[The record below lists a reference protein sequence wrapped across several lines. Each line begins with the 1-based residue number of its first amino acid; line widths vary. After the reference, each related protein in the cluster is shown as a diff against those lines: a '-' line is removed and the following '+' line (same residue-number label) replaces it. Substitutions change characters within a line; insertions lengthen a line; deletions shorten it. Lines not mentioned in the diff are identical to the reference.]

1 MNEHREFISSGQAI
15 LGIEL
20 GSTRIKAVL
29 IDDKHSVLASGAFD
43 WENQQV
49 DGVWTYSM
57 DLAWE
62 GLAGAYLDLKRQVK
76 ARYGVTLTRLKA
88 LGVSAMMHG
97 YLAFDG
103 QDRLLVPFR
112 TWRNTM
118 TLEAAQ
124 KLTDAFAFSIP
135 QRWSVA
141 HIYQAILSGER
152 HVGNIRFLTTLAG
165 YIHWG
170 LTGEKVLGIGDASGM
185 FPIDPDTPDYDR
197 EKLAAFSRLTK
208 EYGFPW
214 ELRDLLPRVLPAGQ
228 DAGRLTAE
236 GAKRL
241 DPQGDLAPGTP
252 LCPPEGDAGTGMT
265 ATGAVAA
272 GTGNVSAGTSIFA
285 MVVLENALSRVY
297 PEIDMVTT
305 PAGSPVAMV
314 HCNNCTTDLNAW
326 VDLFAQFGEEAGL
339 TLTRNQ
345 IYEAFFSAALK
356 GLPDAGGLS
365 AIGYH
370 SGEHIT
376 NFEEGQPLLLYPA
389 DDQFTFQNFARAVLL
404 STVATLSIG
413 MEILRKEKVA
423 LTRVLG
429 HGGLYKTGDAGQRFT
444 AAALD
449 APVSVLATAGEGG
462 AWGIALL
469 AAYLT
474 RKQPGETL
482 AGYLDQRVF
491 KALQSKTL
499 APDPK
504 DLKGLAGYIQA
515 FKKGLGVERA
525 ALIHYKGAHHA

>member
-1 MNEHREFISSGQAI
+1 MNDYLEFISSGQAV

-29 IDDKHSVLASGAFD
+29 IDDKHAVIASGAFD
-43 WENQQV
+43 WENQQA
-49 DGVWTYSM
+49 DGIWTYSL
-57 DLAWE
+57 DLALK

-76 ARYGVTLTRLKA
+76 ARYGVTLTRLNA

-97 YLAFDG
+97 YLPFDANG
-103 QDRLLVPFR
+103 HLLAPFR

-124 KLTDAFAFSIP
+124 KLTDAFDFSIP

-141 HIYQAILSGER
+141 HIYQAILNGES
-152 HVGNIRFLTTLAG
+152 HVKDIRFLTTLAG
-165 YIHWG
+165 YIHWQLAG
-170 LTGEKVLGIGDASGM
+170 QKVLGIGDASGM
-185 FPIDPDTPDYDR
+185 FPIDSNTLDYDQ
-197 EKLAAFSRLTK
+197 EKLAAFNRLTR

-214 ELRDLLPRVLPAGQ
+214 ELRGLLPRVLPAGRE
-228 DAGRLTAE
+228 AGHLTQE
-236 GAKRL
+236 GAKLL
-241 DPQGDLAPGTP
+241 DPHGDLAPGIP

-265 ATGAVAA
+265 ATGAVAP

-285 MVVLENALSRVY
+285 MVVLEKALSRVY

-305 PAGSPVAMV
+305 PAGNPVAMV

-339 TLTRNQ
+339 TFTKNQ
-345 IYEAFFSAALK
+345 VYEAFFAAALK
-356 GLPDAGGLS
+356 GRPDAGGVA

-376 NFEEGQPLLLYPA
+376 NFEEGQPLLLYPT
-389 DDQFTFQNFARAVLL
+389 DDRFTFRNFARAILL
-404 STVATLSIG
+404 STVATLNIG
-413 MEILRKEKVA
+413 MEILRKENVA

-429 HGGLYKTGDAGQRFT
+429 HGGLYKTGDSGQRFT
-444 AAALD
+444 AAALN
-449 APVSVLATAGEGG
+449 APVSVLTTAGEGG

-469 AAYLT
+469 AAYLIQ
-474 RKQPGETL
+474 KQPDEALGD
-482 AGYLDQRVF
+482 YLDERVF
-491 KALQSKTL
+491 KSLQSKTL
-499 APDPK
+499 APDPQ
-504 DLKGLAGYIQA
+504 DLKGLAGYIEA

-525 ALIHYKGAHHA
+525 ALVHYKGEA